1 MKRYYR
7 KRGSASYCALGA
19 LGERERERE
28 RERRGSDVTIV
39 ALKLAPAAAAAAA
52 AAFPPGSMLPDA
64 C

>member
-19 LGERERERE
+19 LGERERER
-28 RERRGSDVTIV
+28 RGSDVTIV
-39 ALKLAPAAAAAAA
+39 ALKLAPSAAA